1 MHGQPALQGKPNVI
15 QATRPSPSTAAG
27 PLGRLALLLLA
38 LLASCGSYE
47 DKRIRELLHEKGF
60 GSRADGDATRENYLG
75 GSDVVQFIVPPEVL
89 LQPGAEQLAVL
100 SQPQPVSIDGT
111 IFVPLVGPVYALGKT
126 EAELAA
132 LVRTQLRSVLKF
144 DVDLQARIQGAK
156 FFYAIGEV
164 GLKGPVPL
172 TADTT
177 LIDAMF
183 RARWSPLANLG
194 RVYLIRPDA
203 EHPLVIDVNV
213 REMLTTGYTASN
225 FQIREHDI
233 LYVQPTF
240 LGMIARLLERV
251 LQPVALA
258 VRTMLGAAQFT
269 FAYDV
274 LTGDSS
280 GNRLFFRF

>member
-1 MHGQPALQGKPNVI
+1 MKG
-15 QATRPSPSTAAG
+15 AG
-27 PLGRLALLLLA
+27 LGGRLVLLLLA
-38 LLASCGSYE
+38 LLASCGSFE

-100 SQPQPVSIDGT
+100 QQGQPVGLDGT

-144 DVDLQARIQGAK
+144 DVDLQARIRGVK
-156 FFYAIGEV
+156 FFYAVGEV
-164 GLKGPVPL
+164 GLKGRIPL
-172 TADTT
+172 TADMT
-177 LIDAMF
+177 LLDAMF
-183 RARWSPLANLG
+183 TARWSALANLG

-225 FQIREHDI
+225 FQMREHDI

-240 LGMIARLLERV
+240 LGMVARLLERV

-258 VRTMLGAAQFT
+258 VRTMLGAAQVT

-274 LTGDSS
+274 LTGETS

>member
-1 MHGQPALQGKPNVI
+1 MN
-15 QATRPSPSTAAG
+15 QAPTPTKRG
-27 PLGRLALLLLA
+27 LLGHLALLLLA
-38 LLASCGSYE
+38 FFASCNSYE
-47 DKRIRELLHEKGF
+47 DKRVRELLHERGF
-60 GSRADGDATRENYLG
+60 GSRADGEATRENYLG
-75 GSDVVQFIVPPEVL
+75 GREVVQFIVPPEVL

-100 SQPQPVSIDGT
+100 QQGQPVAIDGT

-144 DVDLQARIQGAK
+144 DVDLQARIRGQK
-156 FFYAIGEV
+156 FYYAIGEV
-164 GLKGPVPL
+164 MLKGPVPL
-172 TADTT
+172 TPDMT

-183 RARWSPLANLG
+183 RSRWTALANLG

-213 REMLTTGYTASN
+213 REMLTTGYTAAN
-225 FQIREHDI
+225 FQMREHDI

-258 VRTMLGAAQFT
+258 VRTMLGAAQVT
-269 FAYDV
+269 FAYDI
-274 LTGDSS
+274 LTGEAS

>member
-1 MHGQPALQGKPNVI
+1 MI

>member
-1 MHGQPALQGKPNVI
+1 VTQP
-15 QATRPSPSTAAG
+15 TSPSPIQGAG
-27 PLGRLALLLLA
+27 LCGRLALLLLA
-38 LLASCGSYE
+38 LLASCGSFE
-47 DKRIRELLHEKGF
+47 DKRIREYLHEKGF

-75 GSDVVQFIVPPEVL
+75 GADVVQFIVPQEVL

-100 SQPQPVSIDGT
+100 SAAQPVGLDGT

-144 DVDLQARIQGAK
+144 DVDLQARISGQK
-156 FFYAIGEV
+156 FFYAVGEV
-164 GLKGPVPL
+164 RLKGPLPL
-172 TADTT
+172 TADMT
-177 LIDAMF
+177 LLDAMF
-183 RARWSPLANLG
+183 RARWTPLANLG

-213 REMLTTGYTASN
+213 REILTTGYTAAN
-225 FQIREHDI
+225 FQMREHDI

-240 LGMIARLLERV
+240 LGMVARLFERL

-258 VRTMLGAAQFT
+258 VRTMLGAAQIT

-274 LTGDSS
+274 LTGETNSN
-280 GNRLFFRF
+280 GLFFRF

>member
-1 MHGQPALQGKPNVI
+1 MISANSPAVKD
-15 QATRPSPSTAAG
+15 ARG
-27 PLGRLALLLLA
+27 PLRGLALMLLA
-38 LLASCGSYE
+38 LLTSCGSFE

-60 GSRADGDATRENYLG
+60 GSRADGEATRENYLG
-75 GSDVVQFIVPPEVL
+75 GTDVVQFIVPPEVL
-89 LQPGAEQLAVL
+89 LQPGAGQLAVL
-100 SQPQPVSIDGT
+100 QQGQPVAIDGT

-144 DVDLQARIQGAK
+144 DVDLQARIRGQK
-156 FFYAIGEV
+156 FYYAIGEV
-164 GLKGPVPL
+164 MLKGPVPL
-172 TADTT
+172 TPDMT

-183 RARWSPLANLG
+183 RSRWTALANLG

-203 EHPLVIDVNV
+203 EHPLVIDVNI
-213 REMLTTGYTASN
+213 REMLTTGYTAAN
-225 FQIREHDI
+225 IQMREHDI

-258 VRTMLGAAQFT
+258 VRTMLGAAQVCLLYT
-269 FAYDV
+269 SPSPRDQR
-274 LTGDSS
+274 GSRMPSS
-280 GNRLFFRF
+280 A

>member
-1 MHGQPALQGKPNVI
+1 MIQP
-15 QATRPSPSTAAG
+15 TSPSPSKAAG
-27 PLGRLALLLLA
+27 LGGRLVLLLLA
-38 LLASCGSYE
+38 LLASCGSFE

-60 GSRADGDATRENYLG
+60 GSRADGEATRENYLG

-100 SQPQPVSIDGT
+100 QQGQPVGIDGT
-111 IFVPLVGPVYALGKT
+111 IFVPLIGPVYALGKT

-144 DVDLQARIQGAK
+144 DVDLQARIRGVK
-156 FFYAIGEV
+156 YFYAVGEV
-164 GLKGPVPL
+164 GFKGRVPL
-172 TADTT
+172 TTDMT

-183 RARWSPLANLG
+183 TARWTALANLG

-225 FQIREHDI
+225 FQMREHDI

-240 LGMIARLLERV
+240 LGMVARLLERV

-274 LTGDSS
+274 LTGEPSN
-280 GNRLFFRF
+280 NRLFFRF

>member
-1 MHGQPALQGKPNVI
+1 MIPANCSSSIDASGSLRWVVL
-15 QATRPSPSTAAG
+15 S
-27 PLGRLALLLLA
+27 LLA
-38 LLASCGSYE
+38 LLASCGSFE

-60 GSRADGDATRENYLG
+60 GSRADGEATRENYLG
-75 GSDVVQFIVPPEVL
+75 GMDVVQFIVPPEVL

-100 SQPQPVSIDGT
+100 QAGQPVGVDGT

-144 DVDLQARIQGAK
+144 DVDLQARINGTK

-164 GLKGPVPL
+164 LLKGPLPL

-183 RARWSPLANLG
+183 RARWTDLANLG

-213 REMLTTGYTASN
+213 REMMTTGYTAAN

-233 LYVQPTF
+233 LYVQPTW
-240 LGMIARLLERV
+240 LGTVARLLER
-251 LQPVALA
+251 LLTPVALA
-258 VRTMLGAAQFT
+258 VRTMLGAAQFS

-274 LTGDSS
+274 LSGDAAG
-280 GNRLFFRF
+280 GNLFFRF

>member
-1 MHGQPALQGKPNVI
+1 MISANSPAVKD
-15 QATRPSPSTAAG
+15 ARG
-27 PLGRLALLLLA
+27 PLRGLALMLLA
-38 LLASCGSYE
+38 LLTSCGSFE

-60 GSRADGDATRENYLG
+60 GSRADGEATRENYLG
-75 GSDVVQFIVPPEVL
+75 GTDVVQFIVPPEVL

-100 SQPQPVSIDGT
+100 QTGQPVGVDGT

-144 DVDLQARIQGAK
+144 DVDLQARIRGQK
-156 FFYAIGEV
+156 FYYAIGEV
-164 GLKGPVPL
+164 LLKGPVPL
-172 TADTT
+172 TPDMT

-183 RARWSPLANLG
+183 RSRWTALANLG

-203 EHPLVIDVNV
+203 EHPLVIDVNI
-213 REMLTTGYTASN
+213 REMLTTGYTAAN
-225 FQIREHDI
+225 IQMREHDI

-258 VRTMLGAAQFT
+258 VRTMLGAAQVT
-269 FAYDV
+269 FAYDI
-274 LTGDSS
+274 LTGEAS